1 MYSLALL
8 FLLLMFVASGVVYAA
23 DKEVDARPG
32 TVYTFSAKNIDGHDV
47 DLGSYKGKVLL
58 IVNTASRCGYTP
70 QYEQIEKV
78 FRKYK
83 DQGLAVLAFPA
94 NDFGKQEPGSDAEIK
109 EFCTTRFDASF
120 DLFSKISVVK
130 GENQHPLYAWLTT
143 DKQYGGPVKWNF
155 TKFLIGRDGRVVGR
169 FESKVKPDSD
179 EAVKAIEAALKK
191 QD

>member
-1 MYSLALL
+1 MHSLALL
-8 FLLLMFVASGVVYAA
+8 CLLLMLVASCVVYAA
-23 DKEVDARPG
+23 DKEGDARPE
-32 TVYTFSAKNIDGHDV
+32 TVYTFSAKNIDGQDV
-47 DLGSYKGKVLL
+47 NLGSYKGKVLL
-58 IVNTASRCGYTP
+58 IVNTASKCGYTP

-94 NDFGKQEPGSDAEIK
+94 NDFGKQEPGTDAEIK

-179 EAVKAIEAALKK
+179 EAIKAIEAALNKR
-191 QD
+191 D